1 MIGVSFAQA
10 IREANIKG
18 KNRDSEKRGLN
29 YFPSIGNARKKGSL
43 KTSRWP
49 MRK

>member
-1 MIGVSFAQA
+1 MSFAQA

-29 YFPSIGNARKKGSL
+29 YFSSTGNTR
-43 KTSRWP
+43 
-49 MRK
+49 